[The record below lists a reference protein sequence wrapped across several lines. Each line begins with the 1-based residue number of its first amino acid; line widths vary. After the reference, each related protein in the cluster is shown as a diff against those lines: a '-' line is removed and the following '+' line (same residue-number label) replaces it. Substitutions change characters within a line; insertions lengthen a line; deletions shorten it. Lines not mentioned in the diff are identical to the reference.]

1 MPRSRGHR
9 SRRWARLGALALLLA
24 GLVAGVWFITRQVQ
38 AWNHLDAAR
47 DALERGESR
56 VARRYLGRCLR
67 TWPSSG
73 EVHFLAARAA
83 RRCGDLE
90 EAREHLDRAAE
101 CGWVKEAL
109 DLERALWR
117 VQVRELPAV
126 EGYLLRCLELRHP
139 DSVLIVEILTPAYLQ
154 NYQLDSAQR
163 CADLWV
169 DLAPQN
175 PAAWHARGVLAE
187 GKQSRHVAME
197 SFLAAVRLDPT
208 RRDSRQALVRALIR
222 ANRPAD
228 ARPHLEELLRQDPDD
243 LDARVNLAECQKVLG
258 QTDEARRLLDQVLQ
272 RRPDHARALH
282 QRGKLELEAG
292 DAKQAADYLR
302 RAVAAAPY
310 DRELL
315 YTWQRC
321 LQRPEVGLTKEAEEC
336 KTRLAAV
343 EADLRLLAD
352 LTGKI
357 HKEPGNAE
365 LRRGAGEVLL
375 RNGQEEEG
383 LRWLRSALSVQPD
396 HAATHRTLAGYY
408 ETKGN
413 SGLAAR
419 HRAAAEGRNQP

>member
-1 MPRSRGHR
+1 
-9 SRRWARLGALALLLA
+9 LA
-24 GLVAGVWFITRQVQ
+24 GLGAGAWFITRQVQ

-56 VARRYLGRCLR
+56 LARRYLGRCLR

-73 EVHFLAARAA
+73 EVHFLAAQAA

-197 SFLAAVRLDPT
+197 SFLEAVRLGPT
-208 RRDSRQALVRALIR
+208 RRDSRQALVRALVR

-243 LDARVNLAECQKVLG
+243 VDAKVTLAECHKGLG
-258 QTDEARRLLDQVLQ
+258 QTDEARRLLDQVLL
-272 RRPDHARALH
+272 RWPDHAHALH
-282 QRGKLELEAG
+282 QRGKLELETG
-292 DAKQAADYLR
+292 DAKQAAAYLR
-302 RAVAAAPY
+302 RAVAGAPF
-310 DRELL
+310 DKEVL

-321 LQRPEVGLTKEAEEC
+321 LERPGVAPPEEAAEW
-336 KTRLAAV
+336 KKRLQAV
-343 EADLRLLAD
+343 EADLRLLNE
-352 LTGKI
+352 LTSKI
-357 HKEPGNAE
+357 PKEPGNAE
-365 LRRGAGEVLL
+365 LRRSAGEVLL
-375 RNGQEEEG
+375 RNGQEAEG
-383 LRWLRSALSVQPD
+383 LRWLRSALAVQPD
-396 HAATHRTLAGYY
+396 HAATHQTLAGYY
-408 ETKGN
+408 EAKGN
-413 SGLAAR
+413 VGLAME
-419 HRAAAEGRNQP
+419 HRAAATRGSKP